1 MLLSHLDQE
10 VQARHSL
17 TSGLNLELKV
27 TFVLMQRS
35 VSQAASSA
43 TYPPA
48 ALDDDDVCACGDKQK
63 VNKQQNKKINKNSSK
78 GEQKV
83 HNTQT
88 IERDL

>member
-1 MLLSHLDQE
+1 MYMQHKYILTPLRLRRTNKQFMLLSHLDQE

-48 ALDDDDVCACGDKQK
+48 ALHNDNVCACGDKQK
-63 VNKQQNKKINKNSSK
+63 VNKQKQS
-78 GEQKV
+78 
-83 HNTQT
+83 
-88 IERDL
+88 